1 MIAIQNC
8 KTLVEMN
15 YFFLFSFQP
24 SNAQIYI
31 YIYHN
36 TVSLYNVQ
44 SYKFRHV
51 RVILRESQKFVPL
64 LVTYLVQAAC
74 FCGCRYS
81 PLLLLLV
88 CWSGV
93 Y

>member
-31 YIYHN
+31 YIYLTTLSRYIMFN
-36 TVSLYNVQ
+36 PTCFDMSVS
-44 SYKFRHV
+44 S
-51 RVILRESQKFVPL
+51 
-64 LVTYLVQAAC
+64 
-74 FCGCRYS
+74 
-81 PLLLLLV
+81 
-88 CWSGV
+88 SGSLKNLCLS
-93 Y
+93 